1 MNDQPQIPDNMFGL
15 TVKEIQ
21 HYTDKLFRFR
31 TNRPQEFRFRSG
43 EFVMIGL
50 PGLDRIWR
58 AYSVASPSWDDEL
71 EFYSIKV
78 PDGPLTSKLQHIAE
92 GDLVLMKKKPTG
104 TLVHDALI
112 PGKRLYLFSTGTG
125 LAPFASIIRDPE
137 TYDKFEQVIVTHTC
151 RINAELAYGM
161 HLMDEIKQ
169 HEFLG
174 EMTKDKLIHFASV
187 TREEGPHQGRITDL
201 IETGKLFEFLGVPP
215 LNPETDRV
223 MMCGSMPMIQDTKDL
238 VEQAGL
244 TEGSNSRPGQFVVE
258 RAFAG

>member
-1 MNDQPQIPDNMFGL
+1 MNEAPQIPDNVFGL
-15 TVKEIQ
+15 TVQEIE
-21 HYTDKLFRFR
+21 HYTDRLFRFR

-50 PGLDRIWR
+50 PGLERVWR
-58 AYSVASPSWDDEL
+58 AYSVASPSWDDAL

-78 PDGPLTSKLQHIAE
+78 PDGPLTSQLQHIDH

-137 TYDKFEQVIVTHTC
+137 TYEKFDQVVVTHTC
-151 RINAELAYGM
+151 RINAELAYGA
-161 HLMDEIKQ
+161 HLMEEIKN

-174 EMTKDKLIHFASV
+174 DMTQNKLIHFAST
-187 TREEGPHQGRITDL
+187 TREEGTHQGRITDL
-201 IETGKLFEFLGVPP
+201 IDTGKLFELLDLPP
-215 LNPETDRV
+215 LDPECDRV
-223 MMCGSMPMIQDTKDL
+223 MMCGSMPMIQDTKEL

-244 TEGSNSRPGQFVVE
+244 SEGSNSRPGQFVVE